1 MKKLKNFIA
10 NEWNEPLSG
19 KYLDVINPATEEVTS
34 QVPLSNLDDLN
45 VVINAT
51 KKIAPDWRN
60 TPVTKRVQYLYKLKT
75 LLEEHADELSEICTI
90 ESGKTFDESRAELQR
105 AIENVEVACGMPTL
119 IQSEFSEDIAHGI
132 DEFMIRQPVGIAA
145 CITPFNFPIMIPFWF
160 LPYAV
165 ASGNTFIVK
174 PSEKVPETMNK
185 LAELIKQSGI
195 PQGVVNVIHGDREI
209 VDEILEHKDIA
220 AVSFVGSSKVA
231 KHIYTKA
238 SAEGKRV
245 QASGGA
251 KNPIVI
257 MPDADIEMTT
267 KIIVDSV
274 YGCAGQRCLAAAN
287 VITIGESTE
296 KIKNE
301 LIKQSKDRK
310 VGNGLDKETEM
321 GPVISKESYDRVHSI
336 IDTAVAEGADLL
348 LDGRKNELTK
358 GKGYF
363 INPTVLDNV
372 PIDGEI
378 IKTEI
383 FGPVMSLIHFNTLDD
398 AIEFINSSS
407 YGNAACIFTQTGAVA
422 RKFRHDVMA
431 GNIGVNIGI
440 AAPMAFFPFS
450 GWNDSFYGDL
460 HAQAKHAVEFYT
472 QTKIVIER
480 WFKEWNRKF

>member
-10 NEWNEPLSG
+10 NEWNEPLSS
-19 KYLDVINPATEEVTS
+19 KYLDVINPATEEITS

-45 VVINAT
+45 RVIKAAKNVALE
-51 KKIAPDWRN
+51 WRN

-75 LLEEHADELSEICTI
+75 LLEEHANELSEICTI

-119 IQSEFSEDIAHGI
+119 IQSDFSEDIAHGI
-132 DEFMIRQPVGIAA
+132 DEFMIRQSVGIAA

-195 PQGVVNVIHGDREI
+195 PGGVVNVIHGNHEI
-209 VDEILEHKDIA
+209 VDEILDHKDIA
-220 AVSFVGSSKVA
+220 AISFVGSSKVA

-238 SAEGKRV
+238 SAAGKRV

-251 KNPIVI
+251 KNPIAI

-287 VITIGESTE
+287 VITIGEATE

-301 LIKQSKDRK
+301 LVKQSKNRI
-310 VGNGLDKETEM
+310 VGNGLEKITEM

-336 IDTAVAEGADLL
+336 IDAAIAEGADLL
-348 LDGRKNELTK
+348 LDGREAESTK
-358 GKGYF
+358 GKGFF
-363 INPTVLDNV
+363 IAPTVLENV

-383 FGPVMSLIHFNTLDD
+383 FGPVMTLIHFDTLDD